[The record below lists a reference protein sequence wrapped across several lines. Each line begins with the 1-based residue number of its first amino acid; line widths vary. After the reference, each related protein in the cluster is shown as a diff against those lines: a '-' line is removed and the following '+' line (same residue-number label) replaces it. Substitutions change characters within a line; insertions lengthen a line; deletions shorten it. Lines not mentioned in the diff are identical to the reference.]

1 MIFNCQIVEDRD
13 KDGSLNAIGA
23 RWTEARTFR
32 EFVLQFFVYVAM
44 FLSFITIAGFW
55 VIASENGF
63 ILALALVGG
72 MAAIVYGLMRAVV
85 HCPGRTRELTF
96 WRDGGVRA
104 PVGLAAAW
112 FENGQSR
119 LPHADI
125 ESIEVEQVS
134 EPYKDRTMNYSH
146 GVRIFYRTGH
156 VVHVARHIEPDDA
169 HRLAVALTNALGELR
184 TSMAHEGRTARSRSV
199 RGQPRGQRTPAFI
212 D

>member
-13 KDGSLNAIGA
+13 ENGTLNAIGA

-44 FLSFITIAGFW
+44 FLFFITIAGSW
-55 VIASENGF
+55 IIVTEHGF
-63 ILALALVGG
+63 IPALALVGG
-72 MAAIVYGLMRAVV
+72 MAAIVYSLMHAVV

-125 ESIEVEQVS
+125 VSIEVEQVS

-184 TSMAHEGRTARSRSV
+184 TSMAQEGRTARSRSV
-199 RGQPRGQRTPAFI
+199 RGQRGGQSTPALI